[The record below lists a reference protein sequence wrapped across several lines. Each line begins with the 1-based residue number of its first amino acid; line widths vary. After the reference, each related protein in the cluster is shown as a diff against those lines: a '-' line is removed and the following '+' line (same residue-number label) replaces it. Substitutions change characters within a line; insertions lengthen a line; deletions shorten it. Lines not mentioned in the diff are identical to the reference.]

1 MLIKDKK
8 TILIVDD
15 DVDYLF
21 QMKTVLQGMGYNVIS
36 ADSRRET
43 ETIINQKKPDLV
55 LLDLMMESHDTGF
68 VLCYLIKKKYP
79 DVPIIITSSVTAE
92 TGLMFDLNNQYDRE
106 WIKADAFLDK
116 GIRHDQ
122 LQKEIEKL
130 LKD

>member
-1 MLIKDKK
+1 MLLKEKR

-21 QMKTVLQGMGYNVIS
+21 QMRTVLQGMGYEVIS
-36 ADSRRET
+36 ADSRKEA
-43 ETIINQKKPDLV
+43 EAIISQKKPDLA

-68 VLCYLIKKKYP
+68 VLCYLIKNKYP
-79 DVPIIITSSVTAE
+79 DVPIIITSAVTAE
-92 TGLMFDLNNQYDRE
+92 TGMMFDLNNQYDRE

-116 GIRHDQ
+116 GIRYDQ

-130 LKD
+130 LKV